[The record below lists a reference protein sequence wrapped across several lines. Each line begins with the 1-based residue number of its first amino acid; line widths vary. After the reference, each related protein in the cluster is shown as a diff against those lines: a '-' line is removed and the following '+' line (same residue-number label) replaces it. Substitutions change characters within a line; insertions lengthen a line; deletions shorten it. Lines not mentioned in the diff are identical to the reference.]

1 MREPL
6 QAWIS
11 AQLVPDEM
19 LWKGSWGRQM
29 QFVRDTIVSLVGA
42 GLDYED
48 RKNIAWVISTHRS
61 KSIILPVY
69 QLERP
74 DLGLTLVLRNNFYNW
89 KLSVI
94 STRPIGAD
102 FSGLFHTSPPID
114 PKYTGDSLH
123 PVYFEGFPE
132 NLIFG
137 YFIARRSTRADRQQ
151 FSAEIQT
158 DEDLYTT
165 LFLLMRQLGAIKP
178 AVWHTEASHRAEMDE
193 AAARRKQREAEK
205 AV

>member
-19 LWKGSWGRQM
+19 LWKGSWGRQV
-29 QFVRDTIVSLVGA
+29 QYVRDTLVSLVAA
-42 GLDYED
+42 GLYYED
-48 RKNIAWVISTHRS
+48 RQDIAWVISTHRS

-74 DLGLTLVLRNNFYNW
+74 DLGLTLILRDNFYNW

-94 STRPIGAD
+94 SREPITAD
-102 FSGLFHTSPPID
+102 FSGLFHTTPPID

-132 NLIFG
+132 DLIFG
-137 YFIARRSTRADRQQ
+137 YYEANKQK
-151 FSAEIQT
+151 FSAEIWSN
-158 DEDLYTT
+158 EYLYTT

-178 AVWHTEASHRAEMDE
+178 AVWHTEASHKAMLDAE
-193 AAARRKQREAEK
+193 AARRKQREAEK